1 MSTAWIPLDALHVGS
16 LIALAHVLGI
26 LAAFHAIA
34 YARTSQGA
42 IAWAVA
48 LIAMPYLTVIP
59 YLFLGSSR
67 FAGYVDARRLGNQR
81 MRTQARDAHWAGHA
95 DDGGYAAAQLGANA
109 VRAMTFLADMPFV
122 AGNAVRLLVNGKATF
137 DAIFDAID
145 KAEHYIAIQFFIV
158 RDDPLGWALR
168 DKLLARA
175 AAGVKVYF
183 LYDGIGSYD
192 LSRSYVA
199 SLRDGGV
206 AVREFATRKFINRFQ
221 INFRNHR
228 KIVVVDGLR
237 AFVGGHNV
245 GVEYLGE
252 KAPLSPWRDTH
263 IELRGPAVANIQ
275 FAFLEDWYWVTQRLP
290 DFDVPKVVAAEVEE
304 RLARID
310 EAIARDVDASELDLG
325 DETATL
331 DEVAGFAETPDRTG
345 DALES
350 AHTRLAAEPATGAS
364 MHTDTG
370 AQTTPLIRGPRAVQN
385 AQLDRPHSSADA
397 HGARGETDD
406 DVQNVVPLPPSPAPT
421 EPRRP
426 GYRPGTPNMRCQVI
440 ATGPADR
447 QETAS
452 LFFVE
457 AINAARH
464 RVWITTPYFIPDEAV
479 FAALRLAVMRGVD
492 VRIMIPSRR
501 DHFVVFE
508 ASMLHAHDAL
518 KSGIRIYRYRPGFL
532 HQKVM
537 LIDDRAASVGTAN
550 LDNRSFRL
558 NFELIVLAVDREFA
572 AKVEAMLVEDFAHCF
587 EIDRTEYSSA
597 PAWRRLTMTIAR
609 LFSPIL

>member
-1 MSTAWIPLDALHVGS
+1 
-16 LIALAHVLGI
+16 
-26 LAAFHAIA
+26 
-34 YARTSQGA
+34 
-42 IAWAVA
+42 
-48 LIAMPYLTVIP
+48 MPYLTVIP

-95 DDGGYAAAQLGANA
+95 DDGGYVAAQLGTNA
-109 VRAMTFLADMPFV
+109 ARAMTFLADMPFV
-122 AGNAVRLLVNGKATF
+122 AGNSVTLLVNGKATF
-137 DAIFDAID
+137 NAIFDAID
-145 KAEHYIAIQFFIV
+145 QAEHYIAFQFFIV
-158 RDDPLGWALR
+158 RDDPLGWTLR
-168 DKLLARA
+168 DKLIARA
-175 AAGVKVYF
+175 AAGVKVHF

-199 SLRDGGV
+199 SLREGGV
-206 AVREFATRKFINRFQ
+206 EVREFATRKFINRFQ

-237 AFVGGHNV
+237 AFIGGHNV

-252 KAPLSPWRDTH
+252 KPPLSPWRDTH
-263 IELRGPAVANIQ
+263 IELRGPAVANVQ

-290 DFDVPKVVAAEVEE
+290 DFRVQAAVAA
-304 RLARID
+304 
-310 EAIARDVDASELDLG
+310 DVDAHLAHADRTIAQDVSDSEFNPG
-325 DETATL
+325 DEDI
-331 DEVAGFAETPDRTG
+331 DERADAHAEGDMRADAQMRVGTPADQAVGVDADPARPRAG
-345 DALES
+345 
-350 AHTRLAAEPATGAS
+350 LAAQSTASGALRQTET
-364 MHTDTG
+364 H
-370 AQTTPLIRGPRAVQN
+370 AQVTPLIRGPHAVPATPVDTGLTN
-385 AQLDRPHSSADA
+385 
-397 HGARGETDD
+397 DD
-406 DVQNVVPLPPSPAPT
+406 DDEIQDVVPLPPPVPQP
-421 EPRRP
+421 EPRKP
-426 GYRPGTPNMRCQVI
+426 GYRRGTPNMRCQII

-464 RVWITTPYFIPDEAV
+464 RIWITTPYFIPDEAV
-479 FAALRLAVMRGVD
+479 SAALRLAVMRGVD

-508 ASMLHAHDAL
+508 ASMLHAHEAL
-518 KSGIRIYRYRPGFL
+518 KAGIRIYRYRPGFL

-558 NFELIVLAVDREFA
+558 NFEIIVLAVDREFA

-587 EIDRTEYSSA
+587 EIDRTEYSNA

>member
-1 MSTAWIPLDALHVGS
+1 MSAAWIPLDALHVGS

-95 DDGGYAAAQLGANA
+95 DDGGYAATLLGANA
-109 VRAMTFLADMPFV
+109 VRAMTYLADMPFV
-122 AGNAVRLLVNGKATF
+122 AGNSVRLLVNGKATF

-175 AAGVKVYF
+175 AAGVNVYF

-199 SLRDGGV
+199 SLREGGV

-252 KAPLSPWRDTH
+252 KPPLSPWRDTH
-263 IELRGPAVANIQ
+263 IELRGPAVANVQ

-290 DFDVPKVVAAEVEE
+290 EFEVPTSVAAEVAEH
-304 RLARID
+304 LAQID
-310 EAIARDVDASELDLG
+310 ELVSRDVAASELLLDDDNDADPDADNDTDNDAAGALP
-325 DETATL
+325 DFTAT
-331 DEVAGFAETPDRTG
+331 
-345 DALES
+345 
-350 AHTRLAAEPATGAS
+350 AS
-364 MHTDTG
+364 
-370 AQTTPLIRGPRAVQN
+370 
-385 AQLDRPHSSADA
+385 
-397 HGARGETDD
+397 
-406 DVQNVVPLPPSPAPT
+406 NVVAQIAR
-421 EPRRP
+421 RRP

-587 EIDRTEYSSA
+587 EIDRTEYSGA

>member
-1 MSTAWIPLDALHVGS
+1 MPAAALIPLDALHVGS
-16 LIALAHVLGI
+16 LIALAHILGV

-34 YARTSQGA
+34 NARTSQGA

-48 LIAMPYLTVIP
+48 LVAMPYLTVIP

-81 MRTQARDAHWAGHA
+81 MRIQARDAHWAGHA
-95 DDGGYAAAQLGANA
+95 DDGGYAAAQLGTNA
-109 VRAMTFLADMPFV
+109 ARALTFLADMPFV
-122 AGNAVRLLVNGKATF
+122 AGNDVRLLVNGRATF
-137 DAIFDAID
+137 EAIFDAIE
-145 KAEHYIAIQFFIV
+145 KAEYYIAIQFFIV
-158 RDDPLGWALR
+158 RDDPLGWRLR
-168 DKLLARA
+168 DTLLARA
-175 AAGVKVYF
+175 SAGVRVYF

-199 SLRDGGV
+199 SLREGGV
-206 AVREFATRKFINRFQ
+206 EVREFATRKFINRFQ

-228 KIVVVDGLR
+228 KIVVIDGLR

-245 GVEYLGE
+245 GVEYLGD
-252 KAPLSPWRDTH
+252 KPPLSPWRDTH
-263 IELRGPAVANIQ
+263 IELRGPAVANVQ

-290 DFDVPKVVAAEVEE
+290 DFQVQPVIAAEVADH
-304 RLARID
+304 LAELD
-310 EAIARDVDASELDLG
+310 DAVMHDLRVSELAVPDDADSG
-325 DETATL
+325 
-331 DEVAGFAETPDRTG
+331 EVNV
-345 DALES
+345 
-350 AHTRLAAEPATGAS
+350 
-364 MHTDTG
+364 
-370 AQTTPLIRGPRAVQN
+370 TPLIRRTHTMPRDSIDTKLQ
-385 AQLDRPHSSADA
+385 
-397 HGARGETDD
+397 DD
-406 DVQNVVPLPPSPAPT
+406 DTQQVVPLPPPVPAR
-421 EPRRP
+421 EPRKP

-464 RVWITTPYFIPDEAV
+464 KVWITTPYFIPDEAV

-492 VRIMIPSRR
+492 VRIMVPSRR

-518 KSGIRIYRYRPGFL
+518 KAGIRIYRYRPGFL

-572 AKVEAMLVEDFAHCF
+572 QKVEAMLVEDFAHCF
-587 EIDRTEYSSA
+587 EIDRTEYTNA
-597 PAWRRLTMTIAR
+597 PAWRRLTMTVAR

>member
-1 MSTAWIPLDALHVGS
+1 MASLIRLDALHVGT
-16 LIALAHVLGI
+16 LIALAHVLGV

-34 YARTSQGA
+34 NARTSQGA

-48 LIAMPYLTVIP
+48 LVAMPYLTVIP

-95 DDGGYAAAQLGANA
+95 DDGGYAATELGANA
-109 VRAMTFLADMPFV
+109 VRALTFLADMPFV
-122 AGNAVRLLVNGKATF
+122 AGNAIRLLVNGKATF

-145 KAEHYIAIQFFIV
+145 NARHYIAIQFFIV
-158 RDDPLGWALR
+158 RDDPLGRALR

-192 LSRSYVA
+192 LPGGYVER
-199 SLRDGGV
+199 LRAGGIE
-206 AVREFATRKFINRFQ
+206 AHAFATRKFINRFQ

-228 KIVVVDGLR
+228 KIVVVDGLC

-252 KAPLSPWRDTH
+252 KPPLAPWRDTH
-263 IELRGPAVANIQ
+263 IELHGPAVANVQ
-275 FAFLEDWYWVTQRLP
+275 FAFLEDWYWVTHRLP
-290 DFDVPKVVAAEVEE
+290 DFTVQPVVAVEVADQ
-304 RLARID
+304 LASQGQFDEVGQTVVHDVRI
-310 EAIARDVDASELDLG
+310 SELG
-325 DETATL
+325 VANEASGEPDES
-331 DEVAGFAETPDRTG
+331 ERFA
-345 DALES
+345 
-350 AHTRLAAEPATGAS
+350 AHTAASAGTLRQTETV
-364 MHTDTG
+364 
-370 AQTTPLIRGPRAVQN
+370 AQVTPLIRGPGHHEAAEQRTIRVNEDSEIQ
-385 AQLDRPHSSADA
+385 H
-397 HGARGETDD
+397 
-406 DVQNVVPLPPSPAPT
+406 VVPLPPPMPT
-421 EPRRP
+421 IEPRQP
-426 GYRPGTPNMRCQVI
+426 GYRPGTPNLRCQVI

-457 AINAARH
+457 AINAARR

-508 ASMLHAHDAL
+508 ASMVHAHDAL
-518 KSGIRIYRYRPGFL
+518 KAGIRIYRYKPGFL

-537 LIDDRAASVGTAN
+537 LIDEHAASIGTAN

-572 AKVEAMLVEDFAHCF
+572 RRVEAMLVEDFEHCF
-587 EIDRTEYSSA
+587 EIDRTEYSNA
-597 PAWRRLTMTIAR
+597 PAWRRLTMTVAR

>member
-1 MSTAWIPLDALHVGS
+1 M
-16 LIALAHVLGI
+16 LGV

-34 YARTSQGA
+34 NARTSQGA

-95 DDGGYAAAQLGANA
+95 DDGGYAAAQLGTNA
-109 VRAMTFLADMPFV
+109 ARAMTFLADMPFV
-122 AGNAVRLLVNGKATF
+122 AGNSVTLLVNGRATF

-145 KAEHYIAIQFFIV
+145 KAEHYIAFQFFIV
-158 RDDPLGWALR
+158 RDDPLGWTLR
-168 DKLLARA
+168 DKLIARA
-175 AAGVKVYF
+175 AAGVKIYF

-199 SLRDGGV
+199 SLREGGV
-206 AVREFATRKFINRFQ
+206 DVREFSTRKFINRFQ

-237 AFVGGHNV
+237 AFIGGHNV

-252 KAPLSPWRDTH
+252 KPPLSPWRDTH
-263 IELRGPAVANIQ
+263 IELRGPAVANVQ

-290 DFDVPKVVAAEVEE
+290 DFQVQPVVAAEVAE
-304 RLARID
+304 RLA
-310 EAIARDVDASELDLG
+310 EK
-325 DETATL
+325 DETVAHDVRISDFDLDSDTAADEHFAAQSAASGTL
-331 DEVAGFAETPDRTG
+331 RQTET
-345 DALES
+345 
-350 AHTRLAAEPATGAS
+350 H
-364 MHTDTG
+364 
-370 AQTTPLIRGPRAVQN
+370 AQVTPLIRGPRPEPSPPIDTR
-385 AQLDRPHSSADA
+385 LR
-397 HGARGETDD
+397 DD
-406 DVQNVVPLPPSPAPT
+406 DDIQRVVPLPPPVPPH
-421 EPRRP
+421 EPRKP
-426 GYRPGTPNMRCQVI
+426 GYRPGAPNMRCQVI

-457 AINAARH
+457 AINSARH
-464 RVWITTPYFIPDEAV
+464 RIWITTPYFIPDEAV
-479 FAALRLAVMRGVD
+479 SAALRLAVMRGVD

-508 ASMLHAHDAL
+508 ASMIHAHEAL
-518 KSGIRIYRYRPGFL
+518 KAGIRIYRYRPGFL

-558 NFELIVLAVDREFA
+558 NFELIVLAVDRDFA
-572 AKVEAMLVEDFAHCF
+572 SKVEAMLAEDFAHCF